1 MGSTDKVWRIFINF
15 TTAENLMQSFI
26 TLSGLYT
33 DSIHAKWKSGEK
45 NLQAGNQIREPVS
58 IKLFAAFIA
67 LNVFTFHSARALNL
81 KAFVS
86 F

>member
-1 MGSTDKVWRIFINF
+1 
-15 TTAENLMQSFI
+15 MQSFI

-33 DSIHAKWKSGEK
+33 DSIHARWKSGEE
-45 NLQAGNQIREPVS
+45 NLKAGNQILEPLS
-58 IKLFAAFIA
+58 QLSLLLSLLCLK
-67 LNVFTFHSARALNL
+67 VFTFHSTRALNL

>member
-1 MGSTDKVWRIFINF
+1 
-15 TTAENLMQSFI
+15 MQSFI
-26 TLSGLYT
+26 SLSGLYS
-33 DSIHAKWKSGEK
+33 DAIHANCKSGEK

-58 IKLFAAFIA
+58 IKFIAVFIA
-67 LNVFTFHSARALNL
+67 LKVLTFHSARALNL

>member
-1 MGSTDKVWRIFINF
+1 
-15 TTAENLMQSFI
+15 MQSFI
-26 TLSGLYT
+26 TLSGFYT

-58 IKLFAAFIA
+58 IKFIAVFIA
-67 LNVFTFHSARALNL
+67 LKVFTFHSARTLNP